1 MQESLTREFQL
12 TIREYFEGKVLVKVF
27 LGDDFKSE
35 QSIIQS
41 VEMGLSNQGIYKL
54 GFGLVLYGAEGNAFL
69 LGKNFIEIYVGEY
82 KITYNTN
89 WIKYSLDYI
98 GSLDSYELNIPIAEC
113 EIRKMERKE
122 DEKYGN

>member
-1 MQESLTREFQL
+1 MEECLTREFQL
-12 TIREYFEGKVLVKVF
+12 TIREYFREQVLVKVL

-35 QSIIQS
+35 QAIIQG
-41 VEMGLSNQGIYKL
+41 VEMGLNTQGVYKL

-69 LGKNFIEIYVGEY
+69 LGKDYIEIYVGDY

-98 GSLDSYELNIPIAEC
+98 GSLDRYELNIPIAEC
-113 EIRKMERKE
+113 DLRKIEKE
-122 DEKYGN
+122 EDDK

>member
-1 MQESLTREFQL
+1 MQENLSQEFQL
-12 TIREYFEGKVLVKVF
+12 ALREYFREQVLVKVF

-35 QSIIQS
+35 QAIIQN
-41 VEMGLSNQGIYKL
+41 VEMGLNTQGLYKL

-69 LGKNFIEIYVGEY
+69 LGKEFIEIHIGGY

-98 GSLDSYELNIPIAEC
+98 GRLDRYELNIPIAEC
-113 EIRKMERKE
+113 ELTKIGKE
-122 DEKYGN
+122 IYGK

>member
-12 TIREYFEGKVLVKVF
+12 TIREYFREPVLVKVF

-35 QSIIQS
+35 QAIIQS
-41 VEMGLSNQGIYKL
+41 AEMGLNNQGIYKL
-54 GFGLVLYGAEGNAFL
+54 GFGLVLYGAEGKAFL
-69 LGKNFIEIYVGEY
+69 LGKDFIEIHVEDY

-98 GSLDSYELNIPIAEC
+98 GSLDRYELNIPIAEC
-113 EIRKMERKE
+113 EIRKIEKEE
-122 DEKYGN
+122 DEK

>member
-1 MQESLTREFQL
+1 MQENLTREFTL
-12 TIREYFEGKVLVKVF
+12 IIRKYFREKVPVKVL

-35 QSIIQS
+35 QAIIQS
-41 VEMGLSNQGIYKL
+41 VEMGLNTQGLYKL

-69 LGKNFIEIYVGEY
+69 LGKEYIEIYVGEY

-98 GSLDSYELNIPIAEC
+98 GSLDRYGLVIPIAEC
-113 EIRKMERKE
+113 DLRKIEKGE
-122 DEKYGN
+122 DEK

>member
-1 MQESLTREFQL
+1 MQENLTREFQL
-12 TIREYFEGKVLVKVF
+12 TLREYVREQVLVKVL

-35 QSIIQS
+35 QAIIQG
-41 VEMGLSNQGIYKL
+41 VEMGLNTQGIYKL

-69 LGKNFIEIYVGEY
+69 LGKDFIEIYVGEY

-98 GSLDSYELNIPIAEC
+98 GSLDRYELNIPIAEC
-113 EIRKMERKE
+113 ELRKIGKERR
-122 DEKYGN
+122 

>member
-12 TIREYFEGKVLVKVF
+12 TIREYFREQVLVKVF

-35 QSIIQS
+35 QAIIKS
-41 VEMGLSNQGIYKL
+41 VEMGLNTQGLYKL

-69 LGKNFIEIYVGEY
+69 LGKDFIEIYVEDY

-98 GSLDSYELNIPIAEC
+98 GSLDRYELNIPIAEC
-113 EIRKMERKE
+113 EIRKIERKE
-122 DEKYGN
+122 DEK